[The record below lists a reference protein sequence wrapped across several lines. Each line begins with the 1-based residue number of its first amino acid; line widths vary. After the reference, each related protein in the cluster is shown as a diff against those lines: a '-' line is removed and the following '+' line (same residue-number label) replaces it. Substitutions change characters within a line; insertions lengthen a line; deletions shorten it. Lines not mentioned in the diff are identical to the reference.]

1 MPCQIVLLRG
11 INVGAA
17 NRISMPELRTV
28 LSDAG
33 HEDVRTHV
41 QSGNIVVGTDIDG
54 PALGRLIHD
63 LILDRF
69 ALDVPV
75 VTRTAV
81 EFAAIVAGNPFPKAA
96 AANPKLLQ
104 VTFLS
109 EPLAGDVAERVRGVS
124 SDRFSSDIAA
134 ISLSVSGR
142 EVYGWHPE
150 GIHASALARE
160 LSDRRLGVTATAR
173 NWTTVTTLLKMATA
187 DAG

>member
-17 NRISMPELRTV
+17 NRIPMPELRTA
-28 LSDAG
+28 LSGAAYQ
-33 HEDVRTHV
+33 DVRTYV
-41 QSGNIVVGTDIDG
+41 QSGNIVVRTDADG
-54 PALGRLIHD
+54 PALGRLVHA

-69 ALDVPV
+69 ALDIPV
-75 VTRTAV
+75 VTRTAG
-81 EFAAIVAGNPFPKAA
+81 ELAAVVSGNPFPEAA
-96 AANPKLLQ
+96 AADPKRLQ

-109 EPLAGDVAERVRGVS
+109 EPLADDVAERVRGVCS
-124 SDRFSSDIAA
+124 GVFSTDVDA
-134 ISLSVSGR
+134 ISLSKSHQ
-142 EVYGWHPE
+142 EVYGWHPA

-173 NWTTVTTLLKMATA
+173 NWTTVTTLLEMATN